1 MRTTCKDNAS
11 SDLATRQSTEIE
23 GFCGGIPFA
32 EVLDMR
38 TISIV
43 KSCLAATVVA
53 AFATLLPI
61 APAHADL
68 SKEGKEVE
76 REMFKYV
83 LYTFYAKSEGHRDA
97 DEFKDDVAGCYA
109 TVERGVKLGIEPD
122 ETMDGARNEQY
133 LFKSAKAQC
142 AEYEKWQHTI
152 RAISKVKATVSLFSA
167 AAGLNDGFMHGDN
180 AVQLAK
186 PGVDCLAE
194 VNAHIA
200 AGADGNVTTNFD
212 GNGDM
217 TLIAGRDKF
226 CQGLA
231 DWGAKYAVSTEA
243 KIKGDKAAVEAKYT
257 KVGISGDKLRIAI
270 ANDTG
275 IWGPGCKL
283 LEDPKRIAK
292 AGVLYEIHN
301 TPEGRTGVRRYQFK
315 GNKLSNE
322 TYREFDRV
330 ENSYKFCK

>member
-1 MRTTCKDNAS
+1 MRTN
-11 SDLATRQSTEIE
+11 
-23 GFCGGIPFA
+23 
-32 EVLDMR
+32 
-38 TISIV
+38 SIV
-43 KSCLAATVVA
+43 KSCLAATVIA
-53 AFATLLPI
+53 AFTTLLPI

-76 REMFKYV
+76 AKIYSYMI
-83 LYTFYAKSEGHRDA
+83 YTFYAESEGHRDSN
-97 DEFKDDVAGCYA
+97 EFREDVAGCYA
-109 TVERGVKLGIEPD
+109 AVERGIKLGIEDD
-122 ETMDGARNEQY
+122 ETMGGPRRSQY
-133 LFKSAKAQC
+133 LFKSAKSKC

-152 RAISKVKATVSLFSA
+152 RAIDTVRGTASRFSA
-167 AAGLNDGFMHGDN
+167 ATGLNDGFMRGDN

-186 PGVDCLAE
+186 PGVDCLAD
-194 VNAHIA
+194 VNAHLA
-200 AGADGNVTTNFD
+200 AGADGTVTTKYD
-212 GNGDM
+212 GTNEM